1 IQARHWPP
9 ECYSRLAPRISSP
22 ANRCRGLYGDFG
34 NVPKGWL
41 IPHTRTFDF
50 PHSLPNRAVPKKQF
64 RLASLG
70 RISESLPFPCSDSSA
85 SKPLN
90 PYTPPSFP
98 PPPPPPRPPPP
109 TPYPPPPPPLRPPPP
124 PSPLPS
130 PPPPLP

>member
-1 IQARHWPP
+1 MRVVMVVQVGGGPQALIPGRHWPP

-34 NVPKGWL
+34 NAPKGWL

-50 PHSLPNRAVPKKQF
+50 PHSLPNRAVPKIQF

-85 SKPLN
+85 SKPLKA
-90 PYTPPSFP
+90 YAASSFLNSNLDQ
-98 PPPPPPRPPPP
+98 R
-109 TPYPPPPPPLRPPPP
+109 TRRNTQ
-124 PSPLPS
+124 
-130 PPPPLP
+130 